1 LEIRMPPE
9 LSPNTPAKAAT
20 PRGLRVAGVV
30 AAALIAVAVIGGIV
44 SRNVGASR
52 VRQWTEEQAVPT
64 VAVVKPSGDETPVVL
79 DLPGRLEAL
88 SRAPIYARVSGY
100 LKSWKA
106 DIGAHVKA
114 GDLLAEIEAP
124 DVDEQLRQAEAD
136 LATAEANATLA
147 RSTAERWRMML
158 KSNAV
163 SQQQVDEK
171 VGDLTAKEATV
182 KSQRANV
189 DRLRTQHEFERIV
202 APFDGTVTARD
213 TDVGAL
219 INAGS
224 AAGQQLFVVS
234 DTRRLR
240 VYVNV
245 PQVFAA
251 NLPRGTQAKISVPE
265 REGTSYAAVVEAASG
280 AVDVA
285 TGTTLLQLSVD
296 NATGELLPGGY
307 ANVQFQLPREASRL
321 QVPASALIFDRNG
334 LYVATLDEQDRVVL
348 KNVTI
353 ARDNGGTVEIA
364 TGLDPADRVIETPPD
379 GIVAG
384 SVVRVVAAA
393 ANP

>member
-1 LEIRMPPE
+1 MPPDNA
-9 LSPNTPAKAAT
+9 NTLAAT
-20 PRGLRVAGVV
+20 VPRGLRIVGILL
-30 AAALIAVAVIGGIV
+30 AAALAIAVVAGIL
-44 SRNVGASR
+44 SRNVSASR

-64 VAVVKPSGDETPVVL
+64 VAVVTPSGDATPVVL

-106 DIGAHVKA
+106 DIGTHVKV

-124 DVDEQLRQAEAD
+124 DVDEQLKQAEAD
-136 LATAEANATLA
+136 LATAAANATLA
-147 RSTAERWRMML
+147 RSTAERWQMML

-171 VGDLTAKEATV
+171 VGDAAAKEATV
-182 KSQRANV
+182 NSQRANV
-189 DRLRTQHEFERIV
+189 ERLRTQHEFERIV
-202 APFDGTVTARD
+202 APFEGTVTARD

-224 AAGQQLFVVS
+224 VAGQQLFVVS

-251 NLPRGTQAKISVPE
+251 NLAHGTQAKITVPE
-265 REGTSYAAVVEAASG
+265 REGSAYTAVVEAASG

-285 TGTTLLQLSVD
+285 TGTTLIQLSVD
-296 NATGELLPGGY
+296 NASGELLPGGY
-307 ANVQFQLPREASRL
+307 ANVRFELPRDTSRL
-321 QVPASALIFDRNG
+321 HLPASSLIFDRNG
-334 LYVATLDEQDRVVL
+334 LYVATLDGENRVVL
-348 KNVTI
+348 KTVTI
-353 ARDNGGTVEIA
+353 ARDNGSTVEIA
-364 TGLDPADRVIETPPD
+364 AGLEAADRVIETPPD

-384 SVVRVVAAA
+384 SQVRVYGPAS
-393 ANP
+393 NP

>member
-1 LEIRMPPE
+1 M
-9 LSPNTPAKAAT
+9 SPDASQNPLATART
-20 PRGLRVAGVV
+20 PRGLRVAGLI
-30 AAALIAVAVIGGIV
+30 AAAVIAVAVIAGIL
-44 SRNVGASR
+44 SRNVSASR

-64 VAVVKPSGDETPVVL
+64 VSVVKPSGDETPVVL

-88 SRAPIYARVSGY
+88 ARAPIYARVSGY
-100 LKSWKA
+100 LKTWKT
-106 DIGAHVKA
+106 DIGTHVKA
-114 GDLLAEIEAP
+114 GELLAEIEAP

-136 LATAEANATLA
+136 LATAEANAMLA
-147 RSTAERWRMML
+147 RSTAERWQMML

-163 SQQQVDEK
+163 SEQQVDEK
-171 VGDLTAKEATV
+171 VGDAAAKDAIV

-202 APFDGTVTARD
+202 APFDGMVTARD
-213 TDVGAL
+213 TDIGAL

-224 AAGQQLFVVS
+224 ATGQQLFVVS

-265 REGTSYAAVVEAASG
+265 HENTSYPAVVEAASG

-296 NATGELLPGGY
+296 NAAGELLPGGY
-307 ANVQFQLPREASRL
+307 ANVRFELPHDTSRVS
-321 QVPASALIFDRNG
+321 VPASSLIFDRNG
-334 LYVATLDEQDRVVL
+334 LYVATLDGENRVVL

-353 ARDNGGTVEIA
+353 ARDNGNTVEIA
-364 TGLDPADRVIETPPD
+364 TGLDANDRVIETPPD
-379 GIVAG
+379 GVVAG
-384 SVVRVVAAA
+384 TAVHVVDAA

>member
-1 LEIRMPPE
+1 MSPDA
-9 LSPNTPAKAAT
+9 SPNPIATAKA
-20 PRGLRVAGVV
+20 PRGLRVAGLV
-30 AAALIAVAVIGGIV
+30 AAAVIAIAVIAGIL
-44 SRNVGASR
+44 SRNVSASR

-64 VAVVKPSGDETPVVL
+64 VSVVKPTGDETPVVL

-88 SRAPIYARVSGY
+88 ARAPIYARVSGY
-100 LKSWKA
+100 LKSWNA

-136 LATAEANATLA
+136 LATAEANAKVA
-147 RSTAERWRMML
+147 RSTAERWQMML
-158 KSNAV
+158 KSDAV

-171 VGDLTAKEATV
+171 AGDAAAKEATV
-182 KSQRANV
+182 KAQRANV
-189 DRLRTQHEFERIV
+189 DRLRTLHEFERIV
-202 APFDGTVTARD
+202 APFDGTVTARN
-213 TDVGAL
+213 TDIGAL

-224 AAGQQLFVVS
+224 TAGQQLFVVS

-251 NLPRGTQAKISVPE
+251 NLVRGTQAKISVPE
-265 REGTSYAAVVEAASG
+265 REGSSYPAVVEATSG

-285 TGTTLLQLSVD
+285 TGTTLLQLFVD
-296 NATGELLPGGY
+296 NAAGELLPGGY
-307 ANVQFQLPREASRL
+307 ANVRFELPGDTSRL
-321 QVPASALIFDRNG
+321 HVPASALIFDRSG
-334 LYVATLDEQDRVVL
+334 LYVATLDGENRVAL
-348 KNVTI
+348 KAVTI
-353 ARDNGGTVEIA
+353 ARDNGSTVEIA
-364 TGLDPADRVIETPPD
+364 TGLAPADRVIETPPD

-384 SVVRVVAAA
+384 SAVRVVGAA

>member
-1 LEIRMPPE
+1 MSPDA
-9 LSPNTPAKAAT
+9 SPNPLSTAKA
-20 PRGLRVAGVV
+20 PRGLRVAGVI
-30 AAALIAVAVIGGIV
+30 AALGVAIAVVAGIL
-44 SRNVGASR
+44 SRNVSASR

-64 VAVVKPSGDETPVVL
+64 VSVVTPSGDATPLVL
-79 DLPGRLEAL
+79 ELPGRLEAL

-106 DIGAHVKA
+106 DIGTYVKA

-147 RSTAERWRMML
+147 HSTAERWQMML

-171 VGDLTAKEATV
+171 VGDATAKQATV

-202 APFDGTVTARD
+202 APFAGTVTARD

-265 REGTSYAAVVEAASG
+265 RDASSYRGVVEAASG

-285 TGTTLLQLSVD
+285 TGTTLVQLSVD
-296 NATGELLPGGY
+296 NAAGELLPGGY
-307 ANVQFQLPREASRL
+307 ANVRFELPRDTSRL
-321 QVPASALIFDRNG
+321 HVPASSLIFDRNG
-334 LYVATLDEQDRVVL
+334 LYVATLDGENHVVL

-353 ARDNGGTVEIA
+353 ARDNGSTVEIA
-364 TGLDPADRVIETPPD
+364 AGLDASDRVIETPPD
-379 GIVAG
+379 GVVAG
-384 SVVRVVAAA
+384 SAVHVVGAA